1 MYESLKAKQ
10 ELDVPESWRPKE
22 APLAVSS
29 KRPRYR
35 GGQLQSRPCSYTSSA
50 ELRSASNVR
59 GQNMSLILRKLGS
72 ETLSFS
78 PASSCG
84 KIGFGRHRMT
94 SLRILDLK
102 VAFKVE
108 EGLTTLSGHFF
119 ARKITCS

>member
-1 MYESLKAKQ
+1 
-10 ELDVPESWRPKE
+10 
-22 APLAVSS
+22 
-29 KRPRYR
+29 
-35 GGQLQSRPCSYTSSA
+35 
-50 ELRSASNVR
+50 
-59 GQNMSLILRKLGS
+59 MSLILRKLGS

-94 SLRILDLK
+94 FLRIPDLK

-119 ARKITCS
+119 ARKFTCS